1 MCTITTDVSDFNPGI
16 FSILILYDVVNL
28 PISASKQFTYDKK
41 MKRASRR
48 DSSNMSEQEADE
60 QEAENRFEIL

>member
-1 MCTITTDVSDFNPGI
+1 MCTITTDVSDFYPGN
-16 FSILILYDVVNL
+16 FSILILYVVDL